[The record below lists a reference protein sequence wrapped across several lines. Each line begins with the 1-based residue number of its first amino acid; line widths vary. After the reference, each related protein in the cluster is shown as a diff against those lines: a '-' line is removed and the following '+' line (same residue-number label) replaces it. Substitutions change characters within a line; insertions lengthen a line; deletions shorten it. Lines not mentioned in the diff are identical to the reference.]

1 MKSIVKYNFVNF
13 KHFIFLFL
21 VLSNIVFIILVFYV
35 WSVLVEEFKNE
46 WLIWTINF
54 WIDLKMGLK
63 PLEFSD
69 CLLDSPYF
77 RESIHDHEKELD
89 QANSAIKSL
98 IRECQNLIK
107 SLESKT
113 ILFHMTS
120 LNPSWSKLH
129 W

>member
-1 MKSIVKYNFVNF
+1 
-13 KHFIFLFL
+13 
-21 VLSNIVFIILVFYV
+21 
-35 WSVLVEEFKNE
+35 
-46 WLIWTINF
+46 
-54 WIDLKMGLK
+54 MGLK

-107 SLESKT
+107 SLESKY
-113 ILFHMTS
+113 
-120 LNPSWSKLH
+120 
-129 W
+129 

>member
-1 MKSIVKYNFVNF
+1 
-13 KHFIFLFL
+13 
-21 VLSNIVFIILVFYV
+21 
-35 WSVLVEEFKNE
+35 
-46 WLIWTINF
+46 
-54 WIDLKMGLK
+54 MGLK

-107 SLESKT
+107 SLESKI
-113 ILFHMTS
+113 ILFNFDFYLYTFLQFFSLIVYMTYFYYYITIYFIT
-120 LNPSWSKLH
+120 PSYKYVTIKLH
-129 W
+129 DVVQLFYYCFIT

>member
-1 MKSIVKYNFVNF
+1 
-13 KHFIFLFL
+13 
-21 VLSNIVFIILVFYV
+21 
-35 WSVLVEEFKNE
+35 
-46 WLIWTINF
+46 
-54 WIDLKMGLK
+54 MGLK

-107 SLESKT
+107 SLESKK
-113 ILFHMTS
+113 ILFNYDLS
-120 LNPSWSKLH
+120 LHFSSFFFFDCVYDILLLLYYYIFYNPII
-129 W
+129 